1 MSVAD
6 IAPTRGERATA
17 GVASPAVGRTPGSS
31 PGEPRRVGYAFIAPA
46 LILYATS
53 VLAPFAH
60 TIYLSFF
67 SWDGV
72 GPRRFVGFGNFR
84 AIFGTS
90 ALRDAFL
97 HAFVLIFFYAVLTTL
112 IGLVL
117 TGVMARSRVRG
128 MSVYRALLF
137 LPYVIAPTAIAV
149 IWQWLLAADGPINAA
164 LAAVGLGAVR
174 RPWLG
179 DFSLALPAVGLV
191 GTWIMYGLALALF
204 LAGVQKIPTDLY
216 EAARI
221 DGAGP
226 VREFLV
232 ITLPGLRNE
241 IVVVLVLTV
250 TAALRN
256 FDLIYVMTQGGPGST
271 TQVPSWLV
279 YNQAFVVGAVG
290 AAAAIGVV
298 LAVLIFVVN
307 FIITRLGTG
316 WAS

>member
-1 MSVAD
+1 MSIVD
-6 IAPTRGERATA
+6 ITSARGERAAARAGTTA
-17 GVASPAVGRTPGSS
+17 HGAPGSP
-31 PGEPRRVGYAFIAPA
+31 PGEPGRIGFAFIAPA
-46 LILYATS
+46 LIIYALF

-60 TIYLSFF
+60 TMYLSFF

-72 GPRRFVGFGNFR
+72 GPERFVGLANFR
-84 AIFGTS
+84 AILGTTT
-90 ALRDAFL
+90 LRAAFV
-97 HAFVLIFFYAVLTTL
+97 HSFVLIFFYAVLTTL

-117 TGVMARSRVRG
+117 TGVMARIRIRG
-128 MSVYRALLF
+128 MSAYRTLLF

-149 IWQWLLAADGPINAA
+149 IWQWLLAPNGPVNGA
-164 LAAVGLGAVR
+164 LGAIGLGALR
-174 RPWLG
+174 RTWLG
-179 DFSLALPAVGLV
+179 DFSLALPSVGIV
-191 GTWIMYGLALALF
+191 GTWILYGLAMALL
-204 LAGVQKIPTDLY
+204 LAGVQKIPTELY

-226 VREFLV
+226 VREFLA

-279 YNQAFVVGAVG
+279 YNQAFIVGAVG
-290 AAAAIGVV
+290 AAAAVGFV

-307 FIITRLGTG
+307 FIITRLGTVS
-316 WAS
+316 AS